1 MGGAATLG
9 SRGRDCSGTARAAR
23 CGRATQSGGG
33 PARHVRAASRRGLA
47 WQSWP
52 GSARVVWP
60 VTAWKATQ
68 SRTACLGQAAPG
80 ASWQSKAVEASAAC
94 LVAAGKATQ
103 RSQGPSRPGL
113 AGLDRSWMVRQSRWS
128 RQVQFGQRT
137 FRQSRGARLGMTRPV
152 RAKSRQSWLVEVLR
166 GEAS

>member
-1 MGGAATLG
+1 MSA
-9 SRGRDCSGTARAAR
+9 SRGLVFRGNAVRSRPGTARQSCVTAR
-23 CGRATQSGGG
+23 FGMAVLAWFGTG
-33 PARHVRAASRRGLA
+33 GLA
-47 WQSWP
+47 GP
-52 GSARVVWP
+52 GVEGN
-60 VTAWKATQ
+60 ATQ

-137 FRQSRGARLGMTRPV
+137 FRQS
-152 RAKSRQSWLVEVLR
+152 WLVEVLR